1 MNAFKSLLFICLS
14 LSVFDTQAMAI
25 SSLMLTN
32 ADTQAGVLTLDNTD
46 EITYFLKTSVSKVE
60 IVDNEIIKTP
70 YTRENLDSWGIATKP
85 SKLVIEPN
93 MVKEILVESI
103 CGDKCVTDRD
113 QVYQINIQPVS
124 YSTEGKE
131 QSKISMLF
139 GFSPYYIVPAKE
151 SKVEYQLDYQGENII
166 AKNSGNTMIDIVIDQ
181 CSKNGTSVTN
191 TSSNGKG
198 GDESDRAL
206 CKANFTILAG
216 RTRNVHVPNDLQRD
230 ELEVVV
236 LNHDESFKEEIT
248 LNRGE

>member
-1 MNAFKSLLFICLS
+1 MNAMKSLLFICLS
-14 LSVFDTQAMAI
+14 FLVLDVQAMAI

-32 ADTQAGVLTLDNTD
+32 PDSKAGVFTLDNTD

-60 IVDNEIIKTP
+60 IVNNEIIKTP

-93 MVKEILVESI
+93 MVKEIQIESI

-124 YSTEGKE
+124 YSTDDKE

-151 SKVEYQLDYQGENII
+151 SKVEYQFDYKGNTITS
-166 AKNSGNTMIDIVIDQ
+166 KNSGNTMIDIVIDQ
-181 CSKNGTSVTN
+181 CSKDSFFDINS
-191 TSSNGKG
+191 
-198 GDESDRAL
+198 DEKSDKAL

-216 RTRNVHVPNDLQRD
+216 RTRDVHVPIELQRD
-230 ELEVVV
+230 ELEVIV

>member
-1 MNAFKSLLFICLS
+1 MMNMIKSLLFICLS
-14 LSVFDTQAMAI
+14 LSVFEAQSMAI

-32 ADTQAGVLTLDNTD
+32 PSSKAGVFTLDNTD
-46 EITYFLKTSVSKVE
+46 EITYFLKTSVVKVE

-93 MVKEILVESI
+93 MVKEIQIESI
-103 CGDKCVTDRD
+103 CGDKCETDKD

-124 YSTEGKE
+124 YSTEDEE

-151 SKVEYQLDYQGENII
+151 SKVEYQLDYSGETIT

-181 CSKNGTSVTN
+181 CRN
-191 TSSNGKG
+191 
-198 GDESDRAL
+198 DEESDKAL

-216 RTRNVHVPNDLQRD
+216 RTRQVHVPTELLQD
-230 ELEVVV
+230 ELEVIV
-236 LNHDESFKEEIT
+236 LNHDESFKEEIS

>member
-1 MNAFKSLLFICLS
+1 MNTLKSILFICLS
-14 LSVFDTQAMAI
+14 LSVFDAQSMAI

-32 ADTQAGVLTLDNTD
+32 ADSKAGVFTLDNTD

-70 YTRENLDSWGIATKP
+70 YTRANLDAWGIATKP

-93 MVKEILVESI
+93 MVKEIQVESI

-131 QSKISMLF
+131 QSKINMLF
-139 GFSPYYIVPAKE
+139 GFSPYYIVPAKQ
-151 SKVEYQLDYQGENII
+151 SQVEYLLEYQGETIT

-181 CSKNGTSVTN
+181 CR
-191 TSSNGKG
+191 
-198 GDESDRAL
+198 ESTQAQDKAL

-216 RTRNVHVPNDLQRD
+216 RTRDIHVPNDLQRS

-236 LNHDESFKEEIT
+236 LNHDESFKEAIT
-248 LNRGE
+248 LRRGK

>member
-1 MNAFKSLLFICLS
+1 
-14 LSVFDTQAMAI
+14 MAI

-32 ADTQAGVLTLDNTD
+32 PDSKAGVFTLDNTD

-60 IVDNEIIKTP
+60 IVDNEIIKTA

-93 MVKEILVESI
+93 MVKEIQIESI
-103 CGDKCVTDRD
+103 CGDKCVTYRD

-124 YSTEGKE
+124 YSTDDKE

-151 SKVEYQLDYQGENII
+151 SKVEYLLDYDTDVIT

-181 CSKNGTSVTN
+181 CNKDGVSD
-191 TSSNGKG
+191 SNKDEKG
-198 GDESDRAL
+198 L

-216 RTRNVHVPNDLQRD
+216 RTRNIHVPIDLQRD
-230 ELEVVV
+230 ELEVMV